1 MEKAI
6 RMELTYH
13 AREERLDRLA
23 SAVECLGMSK
33 IIFEAPDRRYK
44 DSVRCLT
51 STGIIF
57 VKNERTGK
65 LITGFMA
72 TIPQV
77 MALYMKNGYKRVPPK
92 IYARVQKNNER
103 FSFLLDL

>member
-1 MEKAI
+1 MNTAI
-6 RMELTYH
+6 RCEMSYH

-23 SAVECLGMSK
+23 SVVEYLGMSK

-57 VKNERTGK
+57 VKDEHTGK
-65 LITGFMA
+65 IITGFMA
-72 TIPQV
+72 TVPQV
-77 MALYMKNGYKRVPPK
+77 MALYMKNGYQKVPPK
-92 IYARVQKNNER
+92 IYARVKKNNER